1 MESNRNDKYWY
12 VRLDDVP
19 RAVKFPFPLK
29 ELGFFWNKVEPEASF
44 DWKLEFTLR
53 LSSLEQFAVDEIGG
67 VTYRTEYPN
76 VILKLPGV
84 VHKYAVPEPRD
95 AVYFAYSTALADAM
109 TAANLFQ
116 MPPVWKIKLTP
127 KICEMLERAKQL
139 MEHSR
144 EYGVADRLDLLA
156 FQLYEELLFSRHENS
171 DFARPLHGIAH
182 SAHRLLF
189 PTQLQGKY
197 RPGSPLPQKR
207 SLQTDL
213 LPSLETL
220 FQYFSKPLSS
230 GPAFMRRRASAA
242 RNTKTDQRN
251 RRIPEFSGHAL
262 FQLPFPP
269 EIRNHSAAIPQADTL
284 RSGEAVKNLFPAFLN
299 HEKIPSSPAFFPLDA
314 CDLRFRVIN
323 YREYQ

>member
-19 RAVKFPFPLK
+19 RTVKFPFPLK
-29 ELGFFWNKVEPEASF
+29 EFGFFWNKVEPEASF

-84 VHKYAVPEPRD
+84 VHKYAIPEPRD

-139 MEHSR
+139 MEHCATASWNR
-144 EYGVADRLDLLA
+144 A
-156 FQLYEELLFSRHENS
+156 FSASPPISNSTARKISTWKPSAAKTVSPNGPSSVTGNSISIFLQAAIFWTCVYATPRVSCEKHEN
-171 DFARPLHGIAH
+171 G
-182 SAHRLLF
+182 SA
-189 PTQLQGKY
+189 K
-197 RPGSPLPQKR
+197 SPNP
-207 SLQTDL
+207 
-213 LPSLETL
+213 
-220 FQYFSKPLSS
+220 
-230 GPAFMRRRASAA
+230 
-242 RNTKTDQRN
+242 
-251 RRIPEFSGHAL
+251 
-262 FQLPFPP
+262 
-269 EIRNHSAAIPQADTL
+269 
-284 RSGEAVKNLFPAFLN
+284 
-299 HEKIPSSPAFFPLDA
+299 
-314 CDLRFRVIN
+314 
-323 YREYQ
+323 

>member
-116 MPPVWKIKLTP
+116 MPPVWKIKLAP

-171 DFARPLHGIAH
+171 DSRDRFMESRIQRIASYFQLNCKENIDLEALCRKNGLSKRTFFRHWKLYFNISPSRYLLDLRLCDAARQLRETRKRISEIAE
-182 SAHRLLF
+182 
-189 PTQLQGKY
+189 
-197 RPGSPLPQKR
+197 
-207 SLQTDL
+207 SLNFQD
-213 LPSLETL
+213 TL
-220 FQYFSKPLSS
+220 YFSSRFRRKFGITPLQY
-230 GPAFMRRRASAA
+230 RKQ
-242 RNTKTDQRN
+242 T
-251 RRIPEFSGHAL
+251 H
-262 FQLPFPP
+262 
-269 EIRNHSAAIPQADTL
+269 
-284 RSGEAVKNLFPAFLN
+284 
-299 HEKIPSSPAFFPLDA
+299 SSPAKP
-314 CDLRFRVIN
+314 
-323 YREYQ
+323 

>member
-116 MPPVWKIKLTP
+116 MPPVWKINLTP

-171 DFARPLHGIAH
+171 DSRDRFMESRIQRIA
-182 SAHRLLF
+182 SYF
-189 PTQLQGKY
+189 Q
-197 RPGSPLPQKR
+197 
-207 SLQTDL
+207 LQTDL

-220 FQYFSKPLSS
+220 FQSFSKPLSS

-269 EIRNHSAAIPQADTL
+269 EIRNHSAAIPQADAL